1 MKRLSQLRWLQPSPG
16 SVAAQ
21 ERLLGRSH
29 WTNFVHLIWSVWV
42 FLTPAFS
49 TGSYGFTPRW
59 FLLTLLSYPLF
70 LWLYA
75 MSVLAAP
82 RRSRL
87 AALGM
92 VLLCLALLPWYPSGL
107 SYFVFGCVMLQPQ
120 RSRSVLR
127 YLGVLALLNVVLMS
141 YARYIGYPWQALVW
155 MPTVTA
161 IGLLLGLL
169 RADSGSV
176 ELFGQDPRELAA
188 RRKIGVMLQ
197 TAGLPERLR
206 VGELL
211 AQARSYY
218 PDARSIADCVA
229 LAGLDGLLDRPYGK
243 LSGGQQRRVQFAI
256 AVCGRP
262 ALLFLDE
269 PTTGLDID
277 ARQKL
282 WQAIR
287 ELVAQGS
294 GVLLTT
300 HYLEEA
306 EALSDR
312 VVVLDRGKLVAEGS
326 VREIRAHVSQ
336 RRVRCITAVDAGVA
350 ARWPG
355 VREAVRDGEY
365 LCLVADAAEPVVR
378 RLLDADPTLHELE
391 VQRAGLAD
399 AFLELTRNND
409 DTTVQ
414 QQEAA

>member
-1 MKRLSQLRWLQPSPG
+1 MATTTPVLARLRGASRRYG
-16 SVAAQ
+16 DTVALDGFDLELCAGQ
-21 ERLLGRSH
+21 VTSLLGA
-29 WTNFVHLIWSVWV
+29 NG
-42 FLTPAFS
+42 AGKS
-49 TGSYGFTPRW
+49 T
-59 FLLTLLSYPLF
+59 
-70 LWLYA
+70 A
-75 MSVLAAP
+75 V
-82 RRSRL
+82 
-87 AALGM
+87 
-92 VLLCLALLPWYPSGL
+92 
-107 SYFVFGCVMLQPQ
+107 
-120 RSRSVLR
+120 
-127 YLGVLALLNVVLMS
+127 
-141 YARYIGYPWQALVW
+141 
-155 MPTVTA
+155 
-161 IGLLLGLL
+161 GLLLGLL
-169 RADSGSV
+169 AADAGTVEVLGQAPGSM
-176 ELFGQDPRELAA
+176 AA
-188 RRKIGVMLQ
+188 RLGTGAMLQ
-197 TAGLPERLR
+197 SAGIPERLKVR
-206 VGELL
+206 ELL
-211 AQARSYY
+211 ELVRSYA
-218 PDARSIADCVA
+218 PHPRSVADCVA
-229 LAGLDGLLDRPYGK
+229 LAGLDGLLDRRYGK

-262 ALLFLDE
+262 RLLFLDE

-399 AFLELTRNND
+399 AFLELTRSND

-414 QQEAA
+414 QQEVA